1 MVLLHG
7 SLAMGELYS
16 GMLQPV
22 LHFESLLS
30 ILALALWAAQQ
41 GEALSWQLPLA
52 FAGAAAAA
60 ALVTLAGAAVP
71 GAAHVQS
78 AAMLGFG
85 LLLAAKR
92 RLPLALALA
101 LVVFAG
107 LAQGHVAVFGEEAAT
122 KRPLLYVTGFAIG
135 LGLLLFHVENLAF
148 RARAFW
154 LQIGMRVV
162 GSWIAA
168 VGVLVSVLALRGGA

>member
-41 GEALSWQLPLA
+41 GEPLSWQLPVA
-52 FAGAAAAA
+52 FAGAALAA
-60 ALVTLAGAAVP
+60 ALVTLTGLAVP
-71 GAAHVQS
+71 GAAHVQNV
-78 AAMLGFG
+78 AMLGFG

-92 RLPLALALA
+92 RLPLPLALGLA
-101 LVVFAG
+101 LVAG
-107 LAQGHVAVFGEEAAT
+107 LAQGHVGVLGEEAAAR
-122 KRPLLYVTGFAIG
+122 RPLLYLTGFAIG

-154 LQIGMRVV
+154 LQVGMRVV